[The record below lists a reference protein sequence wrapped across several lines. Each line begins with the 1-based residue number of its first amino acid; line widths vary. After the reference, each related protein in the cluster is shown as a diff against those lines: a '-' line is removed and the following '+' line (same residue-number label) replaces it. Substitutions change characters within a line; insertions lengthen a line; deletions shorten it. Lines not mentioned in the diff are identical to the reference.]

1 MSSIFSLLPDILPM
15 ILPSAITVVKATDLE
30 SQRQKSQDAPMT
42 RQGAIIGK
50 SDRMCATVM
59 RAKPH
64 CSSAVHHHGEQET
77 IIYAA
82 SGKGVLVTNTG
93 HGEENLKRHEISAGD
108 FAFIPPWTEH
118 QEINETDEDVVWI
131 LIRSGPEPVVV
142 YLTGWDGDQAKA
154 D

>member
-15 ILPSAITVVKATDLE
+15 IMPSAITVVKATDLE
-30 SQRQKSQDAPMT
+30 TQRQKSDDSPMT
-42 RQGAIIGK
+42 RQGAITGK

-82 SGKGVLVTNTG
+82 AGKGVLVTNTG
-93 HGEENLKRHEISAGD
+93 NGEENLKRHELSAGD

-131 LIRSGPEPVVV
+131 LIRSGPEPIVV
-142 YLTGWDGDQAKA
+142 YLTGWDGDRVKA

>member
-15 ILPSAITVVKATDLE
+15 IMPSAVEVTKASDLE
-30 SQRQKSQDAPMT
+30 AQRAGKDSAMI
-42 RQGAIIGK
+42 RQGAVVGK
-50 SDRMCATVM
+50 SDKMCAT
-59 RAKPH
+59 
-64 CSSAVHHHGEQET
+64 ET

-82 SGKGVLVTNTG
+82 SGKGVLVTNPDDDT
-93 HGEENLKRHEISAGD
+93 ENLKRHELSAGD

-131 LIRSGPEPVVV
+131 LIRGGPQPVVV
-142 YLTGWDGDQAKA
+142 YLTDWGGSEAKA

>member
-15 ILPSAITVVKATDLE
+15 IMPSAITVVKATDLE
-30 SQRQKSQDAPMT
+30 TQRLKSKDSPMI

-50 SDRMCATVM
+50 SDRVCATVM

-77 IIYAA
+77 IIFAS
-82 SGKGVLVTNTG
+82 SGKGILVTNTG
-93 HGEENLKRHEISAGD
+93 GGEDHLKRHELSAGD
-108 FAFIPPWTEH
+108 FAFIPSWTEH

-131 LIRSGPEPVVV
+131 LIRTGPEPVVV
-142 YLTGWDGDQAKA
+142 WLDGWDGNQAKA

>member
-15 ILPSAITVVKATDLE
+15 IMPSAITVVKATDLE
-30 SQRQKSQDAPMT
+30 TQREKSKDLPMI

-93 HGEENLKRHEISAGD
+93 GGEDQLKRHELSAGD
-108 FAFIPPWTEH
+108 FALIPPWTEH

-131 LIRSGPEPVVV
+131 LIRSGPEPIVV

>member
-1 MSSIFSLLPDILPM
+1 MERLD
-15 ILPSAITVVKATDLE
+15 
-30 SQRQKSQDAPMT
+30 
-42 RQGAIIGK
+42 
-50 SDRMCATVM
+50 
-59 RAKPH
+59 
-64 CSSAVHHHGEQET
+64 T

-82 SGKGVLVTNTG
+82 SGKGILVTDPGND
-93 HGEENLKRHEISAGD
+93 LPPKRQELSAGD

-142 YLTGWDGDQAKA
+142 WLEDWGGDQARA

>member
-1 MSSIFSLLPDILPM
+1 MSSFLSLLPDILPM
-15 ILPSAITVVKATDLE
+15 IMPAAITVVKGTDLE
-30 SQRQKSQDAPMT
+30 TQRQNTKDCPMI

-50 SDRMCATVM
+50 SDKMCATVL

-82 SGKGVLVTNTG
+82 SGRGVLVTNTG
-93 HGEENLKRHEISAGD
+93 GGEDQLKRHELSAGD

-131 LIRSGPEPVVV
+131 LIRGGPEPIVV
-142 YLTGWDGDQAKA
+142 YLTGWDGDRAKA

>member
-1 MSSIFSLLPDILPM
+1 MYVLIPNIYNL
-15 ILPSAITVVKATDLE
+15 
-30 SQRQKSQDAPMT
+30 
-42 RQGAIIGK
+42 
-50 SDRMCATVM
+50 
-59 RAKPH
+59 
-64 CSSAVHHHGEQET
+64 ET

-93 HGEENLKRHEISAGD
+93 NGEENLKRHELSSGD